1 MIAQDLDA
9 PSSAPPV
16 LGRIS
21 IDPDRVEQD
30 LARLVLTLVE
40 FLRRLM
46 EAQAVRRMEAETIT
60 PEEAERLG
68 LTLLRSRDAVVS
80 LCEKLGVAP
89 DSLNLDLGP
98 LGRLM

>member
-1 MIAQDLDA
+1 MSVQDLDM
-9 PSSAPPV
+9 SSSSLPV

-21 IDPDRVEQD
+21 IDPDRVAQD

-89 DSLNLDLGP
+89 DSLNQDLGP

>member
-1 MIAQDLDA
+1 MADVNMA
-9 PSSAPPV
+9 PT
-16 LGRIS
+16 
-21 IDPDRVEQD
+21 
-30 LARLVLTLVE
+30 RLLVE